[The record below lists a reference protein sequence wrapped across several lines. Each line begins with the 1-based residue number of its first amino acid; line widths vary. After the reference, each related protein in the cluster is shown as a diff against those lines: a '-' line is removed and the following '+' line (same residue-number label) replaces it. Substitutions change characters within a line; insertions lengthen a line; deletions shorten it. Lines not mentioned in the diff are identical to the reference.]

1 MSRAMEMLPQDSE
14 VLPADRGG
22 REPNIQMLLSIA
34 EDETEEDREEEQKR
48 PKNKSIPSPQKG
60 RQEEG

>member
-34 EDETEEDREEEQKR
+34 EDETEEDREEE
-48 PKNKSIPSPQKG
+48 
-60 RQEEG
+60 